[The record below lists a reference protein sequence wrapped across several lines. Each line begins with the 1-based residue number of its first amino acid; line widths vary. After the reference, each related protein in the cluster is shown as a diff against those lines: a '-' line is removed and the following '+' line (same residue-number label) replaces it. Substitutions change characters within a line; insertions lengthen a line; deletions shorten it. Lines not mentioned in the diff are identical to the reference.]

1 MPSLLNLD
9 QTTLAN
15 MTAALAYAC
24 RKLPPDRDNQ
34 AIRKH
39 IASEISSMAHNG
51 QTSLG
56 DLTNAG
62 LRVANDYLF
71 PPSRPWLR
79 ALDRVNQAARSWMV
93 FNNVS
98 PAFSEASSRPS
109 QR

>member
-39 IASEISSMAHNG
+39 IASKISLMAH
-51 QTSLG
+51 T
-56 DLTNAG
+56 TA
-62 LRVANDYLF
+62 R
-71 PPSRPWLR
+71 PPL
-79 ALDRVNQAARSWMV
+79 VT
-93 FNNVS
+93 
-98 PAFSEASSRPS
+98 
-109 QR
+109 